1 MVVTLCEPVGRIRCA
16 GNAETRQSDG
26 LARGLRFVGCVLM
39 LLLLAPPGGL
49 VGRPKMVL
57 GNDDNIPCVRHNGE
71 WLCGCDEHTTDP
83 AQETDWWADLT
94 PEGAKYAYV

>member
-1 MVVTLCEPVGRIRCA
+1 
-16 GNAETRQSDG
+16 
-26 LARGLRFVGCVLM
+26 
-39 LLLLAPPGGL
+39 
-49 VGRPKMVL
+49 MVL